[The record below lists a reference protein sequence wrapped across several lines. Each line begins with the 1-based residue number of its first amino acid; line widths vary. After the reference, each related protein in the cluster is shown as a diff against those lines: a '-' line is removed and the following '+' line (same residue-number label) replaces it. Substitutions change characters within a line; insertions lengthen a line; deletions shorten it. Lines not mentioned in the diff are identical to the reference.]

1 MLKRILSIILLNI
14 LFYQFSYAKID
25 IKARTAILQDF
36 TSIIAFDLI
45 KSGDLQLNEKFII
58 SEKAWRLSTAG
69 YSSMFVMVGD
79 EVSVENLLKGI
90 IVASGND
97 ACIALAEG
105 IAGTEEEFAIMMTA
119 KAKELG
125 MMNTNFANSSGGHKL
140 SRNSKNLLEDSREII
155 AELLDSAPSEIV
167 FTSGGT
173 EADNWTIKS
182 LFDSKQPNNNLVTSN
197 IEHEAVLASAEW
209 ISSNGFQTK
218 YAKSDENGF
227 VTKDEFI
234 NQIDDETI
242 VASLMWGNNETG
254 VAAVSA
260 HKIGGPKGVGAMFVN
275 NKFKLPSFLHGG
287 KQELERRAGTVDVPG
302 IAAFATALQEQQT
315 RFDEE
320 VGLMNDERSI
330 FEDKLK
336 NALSVEIIGE
346 SMKRLPHISNVQFRD
361 INSEVLLIQLD
372 LNGLGVSRGSAC
384 ASGAQKP
391 SHVLQAMNIDSK
403 FINNHLRFS
412 FGWTTQTGDGSK
424 AADIVMKAVKEIQ

>member
-1 MLKRILSIILLNI
+1 MR
-14 LFYQFSYAKID
+14 
-25 IKARTAILQDF
+25 
-36 TSIIAFDLI
+36 
-45 KSGDLQLNEKFII
+45 KSALDKYIEAESF
-58 SEKAWRLSTAG
+58 G
-69 YSSMFVMVGD
+69 Y
-79 EVSVENLLKGI
+79 
-90 IVASGND
+90 
-97 ACIALAEG
+97 
-105 IAGTEEEFAIMMTA
+105 
-119 KAKELG
+119 
-125 MMNTNFANSSGGHKL
+125 ANSSGGHRL

-155 AELLDSAPSEIV
+155 AELFNSAPNEIV

-182 LFDSKQPNNNLVTSN
+182 LFDSKKPNNNLVTSN

-209 ISSNGFQTK
+209 ISSNGFQTR
-218 YAKSDENGF
+218 YAKSDQNGY

-234 NQIDDETI
+234 KQIDNETK

-254 VAAVSA
+254 VIQPIKEISKELKSLNSSTLFHSDVVQGIISDNVDFHRNGIESAAISA
-260 HKIGGPKGVGAMFVN
+260 HKIGGPKGVGAMFIN
-275 NKFKLPSFLHGG
+275 NKFKIPNFLHGG

-320 VGLMNDERSI
+320 VGLMNSERLI

-336 NALSVEIIGE
+336 NSLSVQIIGE
-346 SMKRLPHISNVQFRD
+346 SMNRLPHISNIQFKD

-412 FGWTTQTGDGSK
+412 FGWTTQAGDGSK
-424 AADIVMKAVKEIQ
+424 AADIVIKAVKEIE

>member
-1 MLKRILSIILLNI
+1 MKN
-14 LFYQFSYAKID
+14 
-25 IKARTAILQDF
+25 QDYLYLDHAAS
-36 TSIIAFDLI
+36 TPMR
-45 KSGDLQLNEKFII
+45 KS
-58 SEKAWRLSTAG
+58 
-69 YSSMFVMVGD
+69 
-79 EVSVENLLKGI
+79 
-90 IVASGND
+90 
-97 ACIALAEG
+97 ALDKYIEAES
-105 IAGTEEEFAIMMTA
+105 
-119 KAKELG
+119 LG
-125 MMNTNFANSSGGHKL
+125 FANSSGGHKL

-155 AELLDSAPSEIV
+155 AELFDSAPSEII

-234 NQIDDETI
+234 KQIDDETK

-254 VAAVSA
+254 VIQPIKDISKELKSINTSTLFHSDVVQGIISDNVDFHRNGIESAAISA

-320 VGLMNDERSI
+320 VGLMNDERLI

-412 FGWTTQTGDGSK
+412 FGWTTQAGDGSK
-424 AADIVMKAVKEIQ
+424 AADIVMKAVKEIE

>member
-1 MLKRILSIILLNI
+1 MKN
-14 LFYQFSYAKID
+14 
-25 IKARTAILQDF
+25 QDYLYLDHAAS
-36 TSIIAFDLI
+36 TPMR
-45 KSGDLQLNEKFII
+45 KSAMDKYIE
-58 SEKAWRLSTAG
+58 
-69 YSSMFVMVGD
+69 
-79 EVSVENLLKGI
+79 
-90 IVASGND
+90 
-97 ACIALAEG
+97 AESFG
-105 IAGTEEEFAIMMTA
+105 
-119 KAKELG
+119 
-125 MMNTNFANSSGGHKL
+125 FANSSGGHKL
-140 SRNSKNLLEDSREII
+140 SRNSKNLLEDSREVIS
-155 AELLDSAPSEIV
+155 ELFNSAPGEII

-182 LFDSKQPNNNLVTSN
+182 LFDSKITNSNLVTSN

-209 ISSNGFQTK
+209 VSSNGFQTK

-254 VAAVSA
+254 VIQPIKDISKELKSTNSSTLFHSDVVQGIISDNVDFHKNGIESAAISA
-260 HKIGGPKGVGAMFVN
+260 HKIGGPKGVGAMFIN
-275 NKFKLPSFLHGG
+275 SKYKLPSFLHGG

-302 IAAFATALQEQQT
+302 IAAFAPALQDQQT
-315 RFDEE
+315 SFDEA
-320 VGLMNDERSI
+320 VGLMNKERLI

-336 NALSVEIIGE
+336 NSLNVQIIGE
-346 SMKRLPHISNVQFRD
+346 SMNRLPHISNIQFKD

-391 SHVLQAMNIDSK
+391 SHVLEAMNVDSK

-412 FGWTTQTGDGSK
+412 FGWTTQAGDGNK
-424 AADIVMKAVKEIQ
+424 AAEIVIKSVKEIN